1 MMIVFVV
8 KFLLDFKDDI
18 FKLLSS
24 LDNYGEM
31 ILTDDVEQQ
40 INFISTKPVLSSS
53 SALRAQFKWLPRSQ
67 INLVF

>member
-31 ILTDDVEQQ
+31 ILTDDVEQ